1 MLTFSA
7 ELHPRCVEVPK
18 KGDIVEFEY
27 DSTAPKIGNPI
38 NPKIVRTRGD
48 LIWENVVSN
57 FNSSL
62 TDATYSYGTSLF
74 CLFTLFS
81 LFS

>member
-7 ELHPRCVEVPK
+7 ELHPRCVAVPK

-57 FNSSL
+57 FNSIS

-74 CLFTLFS
+74 LSLHPLFVV
-81 LFS
+81 